1 MRPTMSAATA
11 KFDTSA
17 LFRPMTGHG
26 GGIIM
31 GGGGDGEGHGG
42 ACVSCVCVWIC
53 VAYVSVPAWFG

>member
-11 KFDTSA
+11 KFDTTA

-31 GGGGDGEGHGG
+31 GGGGGGDGEGYGG
-42 ACVSCVCVWIC
+42 QCVFRVLCL
-53 VAYVSVPAWFG
+53 